1 MAEKT
6 TMVDDAQEKDE
17 LVLEDNQLVCALTN
31 KVVKATD
38 KELTLQ
44 SMIDMMA
51 EEYGFAP
58 EDMERDFR
66 VTYKEPDSDKCRAQA
81 VDLAIFDAGMA
92 HVVDNL
98 IRFVVVAKDA
108 KVKPTDAKK
117 GVDAML
123 DNILTFTDCE
133 FGCWTNGEDLHYRYY
148 TEDDFGQSETQDISD
163 FPANGQTL
171 ADLEAQGDRAM
182 PRKPANESLIK
193 TFKRCHDY
201 IYGNEGMKKTAFWEL
216 LNLIFCKLY
225 DEKRRNMDAKEGIS
239 YRRRFWVGV
248 KEQFTEEG
256 RKAVADRIRGLFEE
270 LKESQVFRDVFDG
283 SEQIMLSDRG
293 LAFVAAELAKYSFL
307 DATVDVKGTA
317 YETIVSNTLKQEAGQ
332 FFTPRNIIKCMV
344 EMLDP
349 DQNTRVLDPACGSG
363 GFLVTVLDH
372 VRHKITRNLYPELDE
387 VRLAARVNTPEV
399 DELVRN
405 YAEKM
410 IFGFDFDPDLK
421 KAARMNMVMAG
432 DGHSNI
438 FNINSLDYPQGDK
451 PDRSLIAEAV
461 NESIKHSND
470 KDFPFGTSEDNA
482 QGKFDMI
489 FTNPPFGAKV
499 EVDCGSCSEAMV
511 EMVEK
516 HSRHFYIRANR
527 CVSLYDDI
535 FALRGWKT
543 EYING
548 HEFEICSIIAEKWVG
563 KAYRLVIQRQRS
575 INKELDLWEGEYTY
589 RCILTNDY
597 TSTDRDIVEYYNK
610 RGGAERV
617 LDDMNN
623 GFGWKRLPKSFMAE
637 NTVFLLL
644 TALIR
649 NFYRHLISDAN
660 MKSFGLKRTSRI
672 KTFVF
677 KYVSVPA
684 KWIKTARQH
693 ILNIYTSNGIHDG
706 LQI

>member
-6 TMVDDAQEKDE
+6 TSVDNAQEKDE

-66 VTYKEPDSDKCRAQA
+66 VTYKEPDSDKSRAQA
-81 VDLAIFDAGMA
+81 VDLAIFEAGMA
-92 HVVDNL
+92 HVVENL

-148 TEDDFGQSETQDISD
+148 TEDDFGQAETQDISD

-372 VRHKITRNLYPELDE
+372 VRHKITRNLYPELDD

-399 DELVRN
+399 DDLVRN

-451 PDRSLIAEAV
+451 PDRPLIAEAV
-461 NESIKHSND
+461 NESIKYSKD
-470 KDFPFGTSEDNA
+470 KDFPFSTSADNA

-489 FTNPPFGAKV
+489 FTNPPSGAKV
-499 EVDCGSCSEAMV
+499 EVDVEIARRHALNSNAPEVLPTEACYNFLKPGGKMGIVLPDGILGNPNTESVRKWILEHFKLLASVDLPV
-511 EMVEK
+511 ETFLPQVGVQASLLFLQKKTAEELLIPLDKEDYDVVMAIVEQ
-516 HSRHFYIRANR
+516 
-527 CVSLYDDI
+527 
-535 FALRGWKT
+535 
-543 EYING
+543 
-548 HEFEICSIIAEKWVG
+548 VG
-563 KAYRLVIQRQRS
+563 K
-575 INKELDLWEGEYTY
+575 
-589 RCILTNDY
+589 
-597 TSTDRDIVEYYNK
+597 DR
-610 RGGAERV
+610 RGVPIYKKDVDGAEI
-617 LDDMNN
+617 LFAHEKKWLTYADN
-623 GFGWKRLPKSFMAE
+623 GREIVRSRRERIKRLADDLPEVAAAYAK
-637 NTVFLLL
+637 
-644 TALIR
+644 
-649 NFYRHLISDAN
+649 
-660 MKSFGLKRTSRI
+660 
-672 KTFVF
+672 FVEEQ
-677 KYVSVPA
+677 
-684 KWIKTARQH
+684 R
-693 ILNIYTSNGIHDG
+693 
-706 LQI
+706 